1 MTFKCLHNL
10 YSYKFLIYLTAN
22 ERVSRLIMVHS
33 RVKIQVVWCDI
44 YIHIYTHLSQ
54 QGKHFYIGLGQRPNL
69 YLIND

>member
-33 RVKIQVVWCDI
+33 RVKIQVVWCN
-44 YIHIYTHLSQ
+44 IYTHLSQ
-54 QGKHFYIGLGQRPNL
+54 QGKHLL